1 MKRKAQ
7 QFTCK
12 VKGMFKLASF
22 VCAKRIG
29 TFPSEKTKQ
38 ASVAHSVSGDKPLYR
53 LTYANPVNDLLS

>member
-1 MKRKAQ
+1 M
-7 QFTCK
+7 CK